1 MSTLGSIGAVAGGI
15 LGGMNIKNAMEKQK
29 LEEER
34 LRKEMEWRREDLE
47 YQRGERERA
56 EQERAAGDAYY
67 AKLGATKFM
76 QPGDPG
82 KEAVM
87 VPADPNAPDEPT
99 MGVARA
105 EQTPRSEIAKVG
117 MQEAFRDKP
126 VDYEAMAQKDADA
139 LNQFKMQAYSLRGQ
153 DRVNAMAALNEKKA
167 ELLSGYLRQYAGDP
181 NADAYEYAKKAGRI
195 GAFFGEIPTGLQA
208 IQFSNLMKKHQEEGA
223 QHALMLANAGDKVG
237 ALKAWNENGEHKFAD
252 LELVPA
258 QSSMKTPSFKMIGI
272 TKDGKRIELAE
283 GMTAFDAAISLESGI
298 KAAELAMNKQ
308 KMDADAKNAERD
320 DARAEKT
327 SAASIRA
334 SDASVA
340 ASNANAAQT
349 RLENEWMKKNG
360 GAKPGSAPTDKS
372 AELLN
377 KYSSWFKSSLQIG
390 DSMMSDIDPKEAKAR
405 QDVYERAMGIAQR
418 AISEGRAPDY
428 ATVMK
433 QARGGGGGSPYDA
446 YVNAFNQAKAA
457 GNKQA
462 MQELT
467 NAARSAGIVK

>member
-1 MSTLGSIGAVAGGI
+1 MSTLGTAGAVAGGI

-34 LRKEMEWRREDLE
+34 LRQEMEWRREDRE

-67 AKLGATKFM
+67 AKFGATKFM

-82 KEAVM
+82 KESIM

-126 VDYEAMAQKDADA
+126 VDYRAASKKDANVLSQYEMEAYGLRGAERDRALSA
-139 LNQFKMQAYSLRGQ
+139 LNAKKKEVHAWYTNKFPGDKAKDPRGFANWAGEISAEFGLGGVTPEQAFEMYKFTK
-153 DRVNAMAALNEKKA
+153 AMEREGAMEGL
-167 ELLSGYLRQYAGDP
+167 ELLQRGDTAGAIKAYCTKGEQCFSRIEMTPQKSAYGLDSYEAIGYDSKTGKPVPIGNVMDTMTQISYAGKVVD
-181 NADAYEYAKKAGRI
+181 
-195 GAFFGEIPTGLQA
+195 
-208 IQFSNLMKKHQEEGA
+208 LM
-223 QHALMLANAGDKVG
+223 
-237 ALKAWNENGEHKFAD
+237 
-252 LELVPA
+252 
-258 QSSMKTPSFKMIGI
+258 
-272 TKDGKRIELAE
+272 
-283 GMTAFDAAISLESGI
+283 
-298 KAAELAMNKQ
+298 MNKQ
-308 KMDADAKNAERD
+308 KMDADIKNAERD
-320 DARAEKT
+320 DARSEKT
-327 SAASIRA
+327 SAAAINA
-334 SDASVA
+334 SNASAA